1 MAKKKKI
8 PPQQFEPSQHPEPA
22 VAGLSFF
29 ERPWLPEL
37 VLAAAT
43 IIVFGASVSN
53 GFVFFDD
60 DKAILYNRA
69 LQNPSFSTFFSGQN
83 LGMYAPFTWLAYWFG
98 SMISGKEAWGYHVLS
113 LVLHALNVVLVFT
126 FLRRL
131 TGLHWAAFFAALLFA
146 VHPMQVEAVSWAAAL
161 STVLFSTFYLLSLL
175 AYLRWR
181 QPESPNPQIS
191 ESTEKGHSPTPLW
204 LGLSVAAFVAACL
217 SKSAAVTLPLVLIA
231 VDYYLNNNQLRKFW
245 LSKIPFFVAALAFGL
260 YTFSTRA
267 QEGHDIEA
275 TSAAFSALDRFWMVC
290 QTILFYP
297 VKLLLPL
304 GYSVSYP
311 FVKMGGTWD
320 WTYYAAPLVLVG
332 LAFLV
337 WKKGRNQP
345 DVLLGLAL
353 YILPLSVMLPFRTVG
368 SFELRSDRYVYLS
381 CVGLFFLAAVFLEK
395 TKPTLRNGI
404 LAAAV
409 VVFGFFA
416 FQQTEVWKDG
426 VALFKNCTEKTPES
440 SLCQCNLAYN
450 QLISLDF
457 QGAIYHYSEALKY
470 DPTTIEAYNG
480 RGQAY
485 FQLKQIPQALDDF
498 TNAIEAGIVTPKLFL
513 NRGKCLVMLSRPAE
527 AIPDLSRSIE
537 LEPKSAETY
546 YFRAVA
552 FEKTGDSENAI
563 RDYGSAIQLNPNY
576 VEALVNR
583 GLQYYNGGRPGE
595 AIADYTSALRFAAQQ
610 VQPMIL
616 INRANAFLQTGKLN
630 EALEDANKALSINP
644 NYPRAYQTRGAIFT
658 RLGQPDKAQ
667 ADLQKVQQLQ
677 PK

>member
-1 MAKKKKI
+1 MAKKKKM
-8 PPQQFEPSQHPEPA
+8 PPQQPSVEPILHPKP
-22 VAGLSFF
+22 VATGPSFF

-37 VLAAAT
+37 ALATAA

-83 LGMYAPFTWLAYWFG
+83 LGMYAPLTWLAYWLG
-98 SMISGKEAWGYHVLS
+98 SMISEKEAWGYHVLS
-113 LVLHALNVVLVFT
+113 LALHALNVVLVFT

-131 TGLHWAAFFAALLFA
+131 TGRHWAAFFAALLFA

-181 QPESPNPQIS
+181 KP

-204 LGLSVAAFVAACL
+204 LGLSMVAFVAACL
-217 SKSAAVTLPLVLIA
+217 SKSAAVTLPLVLVA

-245 LSKIPFFVAALAFGL
+245 LSKIPFFAAALAFGL

-320 WTYYAAPLVLVG
+320 WTYYAAPLVLAG

-395 TKPTLRNGI
+395 TKPALRNG
-404 LAAAV
+404 LMAASAI
-409 VVFGFFA
+409 VFGFFA
-416 FQQTEVWKDG
+416 FQQTAVWKDG

-583 GLQYYNGGRPGE
+583 GLQHYNGGRPGE
-595 AIADYTSALRFAAQQ
+595 AIADYTSALRIAAQQ

-616 INRANAFLQTGKLN
+616 VNRANAFLQTGKLN
-630 EALEDANKALSINP
+630 EALEDANKALSVNP

-667 ADLQKVQQLQ
+667 ADLQKAQQLQ